1 MTMLNGQQ
9 KRRLVRILHK
19 PSHVLESP
27 HFSLLLFFF
36 VLAFYRVLLSTIL
49 FDRHSMQIVR
59 ADSRATHNYFQKVL
73 ENA

>member
-1 MTMLNGQQ
+1 MI
-9 KRRLVRILHK
+9 RRLVCILHK
-19 PSHVLESP
+19 SSHVLESA
-27 HFSLLLFFF
+27 HFSLLLLLLLFF
-36 VLAFYRVLLSTIL
+36 VLAFYRVLSTIL

>member
-1 MTMLNGQQ
+1 MTMLNSQR
-9 KRRLVRILHK
+9 KRRLVRIL
-19 PSHVLESP
+19 HVLESP